1 MRTLEFQNFPVLNY
15 EATEGLNTLCTNLAF
30 SGADIKKIMITS
42 SHENEGKSFLS
53 LNVLTIMS
61 SFGYRVALV
70 DADIRNSVIFNRYNV
85 KVINP
90 DAQDQRS
97 SRAGVRGLTHF
108 LAGTA
113 DIEQILSKTNLGT
126 GFMIPV
132 GRLVINPLPL
142 LNSKRFYYLMEA
154 LSESMDYVFV
164 DAPPLGPVVDALQI
178 AKSCDASLIVVK
190 HNDVRRQEL
199 IDVKNLL
206 ENTGCPILGCVMNQL
221 NYSDPLARRYGTS
234 YSHYYSSKYGHK
246 YGGYGSKYGY
256 GGKYGYGYGYGHGY
270 GHGQKKSADKKS

>member
-15 EATEGLNTLCTNLAF
+15 EVTEGLNTLCTNLAF
-30 SGADIKKIMITS
+30 SGADIKKIMVTS
-42 SHENEGKSFLS
+42 SHENEGKTFLA
-53 LNVLTIMS
+53 LNVLAIMS

-70 DADIRNSVIFNRYNV
+70 DADLRNSNVLGRYNV
-85 KVINP
+85 NVISS
-90 DAQDQRS
+90 DTTGQSSASFRATRS
-97 SRAGVRGLTHF
+97 GIRGLTHF

-113 DIEQILSKTNLGT
+113 DIEQILSKTNLGN

-132 GRLVINPLPL
+132 GRLVMNPLPL
-142 LNSKRFYYLMEA
+142 LNSKRFNYLMEA

-178 AKSCDASLIVVK
+178 AKSCDASLVVVR

-199 IDVKNLL
+199 IDVKDLI
-206 ENTGCPILGCVMNQL
+206 ENTGCPILGCVINQL
-221 NYSDPLARRYGTS
+221 NYNDPLARRYGTS

-256 GGKYGYGYGYGHGY
+256 GGKYGYGYGYGHK
-270 GHGQKKSADKKS
+270 QTTDKKQ